1 MNLMQCQNV
10 LNLIQKFEKFD
21 YVPLLVVKI

>member
-1 MNLMQCQNV
+1 MNLTQRQNV
-10 LNLIQKFEKFD
+10 LNLIQKFEKID